1 MDRGGR
7 KWSVDRWEQGNDLLS
22 RGWARDEARGRR
34 HSWEGMWGEV
44 CLGSEVEEGQS
55 LQQRKEA
62 EN

>member
-1 MDRGGR
+1 M
-7 KWSVDRWEQGNDLLS
+7 DRWEQGNDLLS